1 MNNLNIFGVYQ
12 EIGSFG
18 GGGGFMTKP
27 IYKEELPKKVDLDI
41 LQIEGWEGVV
51 FLMRVWYPNPYY
63 EELGILTYANLI
75 Q

>member
-1 MNNLNIFGVYQ
+1 MGLRMNNLNIFGVYQ
-12 EIGSFG
+12 EIGSL

-51 FLMRVWYPNPYY
+51 FLMRV
-63 EELGILTYANLI
+63 
-75 Q
+75 

>member
-12 EIGSFG
+12 EIGSL

-51 FLMRVWYPNPYY
+51 FLMRV
-63 EELGILTYANLI
+63 
-75 Q
+75 

>member
-12 EIGSFG
+12 EIGSLE
-18 GGGGFMTKP
+18 GGGFMTKP
-27 IYKEELPKKVDLDI
+27 IYKEELPKKVELEI
-41 LQIEGWEGVV
+41 LK
-51 FLMRVWYPNPYY
+51 RVWYPNPYY